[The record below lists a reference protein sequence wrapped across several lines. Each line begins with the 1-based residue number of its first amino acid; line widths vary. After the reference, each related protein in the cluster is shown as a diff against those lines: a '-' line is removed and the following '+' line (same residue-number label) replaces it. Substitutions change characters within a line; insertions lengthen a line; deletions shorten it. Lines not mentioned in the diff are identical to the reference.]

1 MSFSLIFNNSDSETE
16 FEGFEVRD
24 INAGEARYLQ
34 HIENMENIDSD
45 IEFSDWSSDE
55 NYDFDSEDDIALA
68 EISKWSVHLRP
79 VQTMD
84 FNEPHPGPSTPMEKK
99 KEEVDFFHLLFPE
112 RLYSDI
118 ATHTNAYAMACIVD
132 KPKNKIFNY
141 NSYLEC
147 WI

>member
-1 MSFSLIFNNSDSETE
+1 MAEIFNNSDSETE

-45 IEFSDWSSDE
+45 IEFSDGSSDE
-55 NYDFDSEDDIALA
+55 NDDFDSEDDIALA

-84 FNEPHPGPSTPMEKK
+84 FNGPHPGPSTPMEKK
-99 KEEVDFFHLLFPE
+99 RGDQFFSFVP
-112 RLYSDI
+112 R
-118 ATHTNAYAMACIVD
+118 
-132 KPKNKIFNY
+132 KIIFGHS
-141 NSYLEC
+141 NSYKRVC
-147 WI
+147 NGVHC